1 MSGEQETTS
10 TDNPSLCSSDQPMMS
25 SSHTAAGDGSL
36 SLYMLTDLL
45 QGLKVKEELK
55 EKLDQK
61 LTVAEQVTTP
71 LIIAA
76 KNGNLDAVKVLLDYG
91 ADVEARGT

>member
-1 MSGEQETTS
+1 MFGEQETTS
-10 TDNPSLCSSDQPMMS
+10 SDDPSLCSSDQPMMS
-25 SSHTAAGDGSL
+25 SLHTAAGDGSL
-36 SLYMLTDLL
+36 SLLTDLL

-71 LIIAA
+71 LIEAA